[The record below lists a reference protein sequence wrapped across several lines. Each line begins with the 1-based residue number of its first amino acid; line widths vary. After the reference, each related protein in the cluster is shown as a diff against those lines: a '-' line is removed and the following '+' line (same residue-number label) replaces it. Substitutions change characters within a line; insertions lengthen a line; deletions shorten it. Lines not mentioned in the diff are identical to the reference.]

1 MTKINEFLDNWGADI
16 WEAIIQTFQMV
27 GISLG
32 ISILIGLPLGI
43 MLVLTRPGKALGNK
57 FVFGVL
63 NVLINIIRSVPF
75 IILLFFILPFTKFIV
90 GVTIGVKGVIVPL
103 VIYTAPYIA
112 RLMETALL
120 EVDRGVIEA
129 YEAMGMK
136 TRHIVWHVLV
146 RESRSSI
153 ILGLTIATISLIGA
167 TAMAG
172 LVGGGGLGDLAY
184 RYGHLRYE
192 VDVMYVTVIL
202 LIILVQGLQSLGN
215 RLAAKLKKTNQP
227 SKKKRGM
234 AI

>member
-1 MTKINEFLDNWGADI
+1 MSEFLDNWGTDI

-43 MLVLTRPGKALGNK
+43 MLVLTRPGKAFSNK
-57 FVFGVL
+57 YVFGIL
-63 NVLINIIRSVPF
+63 NIFINIVRSVPF
-75 IILLFFILPFTKFIV
+75 IILLFFILPFTRFIV
-90 GVTIGVKGVIVPL
+90 GTTIGVKGVIVPL

-120 EVDRGVIEA
+120 EVDRGVLEA

-136 TRHIVWHVLV
+136 TRHIIWHVLV

-215 RLAAKLKKTNQP
+215 RVAARLKKD
-227 SKKKRGM
+227 
-234 AI
+234 